1 MNNSAKSEL
10 MTLHADLKALLAR
23 TRAQTART
31 SILLVVLVLAIAGY
45 WMYLYTQTAKINAE
59 SAADYAYLR
68 TLEYVRA
75 APPTVS
81 QALNDRAPEVYDYM
95 EAQILAAPAAISDNI
110 QQAAVQQTQHVLD
123 QSTPRISQVISDAV
137 AQAKAATGKAG
148 FDGKD
153 PAQLDKMIA
162 VVTDKTRAGLSEG
175 LEKLYGEYDLK
186 AKEAVSYL
194 ETMAAGKNL
203 DRRQQHL
210 RDVIVSFL
218 AVAEKQKQLK

>member
-1 MNNSAKSEL
+1 MNNATKSEL
-10 MTLHADLKALLAR
+10 MILHADLKDALAKA
-23 TRAQTART
+23 RAQTKRT
-31 SILLVVLVLAIAGY
+31 SILLVLLVVAIGAY
-45 WMYLYTQTAKINAE
+45 WVYLYNQTAKINAE
-59 SAADYAYLR
+59 SAADYAYVR

-81 QALNDRAPEVYDYM
+81 QALNDRAPEIYDYL

-110 QQAAVQQTQHVLD
+110 QKAAAQQTQQVLD
-123 QSTPRISQVISDAV
+123 QSTPRFNQVITEAV
-137 AQAKAATGKAG
+137 GQARLATGKAG

-162 VVTDKTRAGLSEG
+162 VVTNKTRAGLSEG
-175 LEKLYGEYDLK
+175 LDTLYREYDLK
-186 AKEAVSYL
+186 AQEAVTYL

-210 RDVIVSFL
+210 REVIISFL
-218 AVAEKQKQLK
+218 AVAEKQKQPK